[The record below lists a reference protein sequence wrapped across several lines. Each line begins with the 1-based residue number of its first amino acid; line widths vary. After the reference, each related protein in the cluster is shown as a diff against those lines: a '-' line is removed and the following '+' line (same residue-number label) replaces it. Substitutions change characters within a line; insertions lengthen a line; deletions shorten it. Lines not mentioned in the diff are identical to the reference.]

1 MDEADRA
8 IALSEALRAASEYE
22 QLEGAFNSVRQ
33 GMFEIIAKS
42 GLGQGELRE
51 QMYLGVSVLDKV
63 RSAIFAVAAE
73 ADVARHRDLIARIL
87 TGQDHG

>member
-1 MDEADRA
+1 MDETDKA

-42 GLGQGELRE
+42 GLGQGGLRE

-63 RSAIFAVAAE
+63 RSAIIAVAAE
-73 ADVARHRDLIARIL
+73 ADAAQHSDLIARIL
-87 TGQDHG
+87 TGQDPG